1 VGTAFVNAN
10 KMKYIITESQYKR
23 LTEENDEDF
32 ETFLNKKYPNIGN
45 LKMVRFNTA
54 AQGIGR
60 KYVNPKNNDTVFR
73 VITKLNPNWE
83 EGKGEVSSNPGT
95 PLSVRQ
101 NMYNYFRKY
110 GMNFEYYLM
119 DWFNKTYNENVSSVV
134 RGR

>member
-1 VGTAFVNAN
+1 
-10 KMKYIITESQYKR
+10 MKYIITESQYKR

-45 LKMVRFNTA
+45 LKMVRFNTVG
-54 AQGIGR
+54 QGLGR
-60 KYVNPKNNDTVFR
+60 KYVNPKNDQTVFR
-73 VITKLNPNWE
+73 VTTKLNPKWE